1 MRRRGGR
8 EGSPPRVLVVDDE
21 PVVQDVLAGI
31 LGRCGYLLSAAG
43 TVDEGRRQIADEHP
57 DLVILDVML
66 PDGNGLDLLH
76 LIKEAHSDL
85 PVIMMTAYGSVGD
98 AVQAMKEGAF
108 HYITKPFANEEV
120 VLLVE
125 KALDARHLRRENS
138 LLRSLLA
145 REEEFEGIVGR
156 SAAITSVFRRVEQ
169 IAPSRSTVLI
179 VGESGTGKEL
189 VARALHRRSPRH
201 DKPFLPVHSGG
212 IPPDLMDAN
221 LFGHE
226 KGAFTGATAATEG
239 IFRAAEGGTV
249 FLDEIGTL
257 RVDLQAKLLRVVQER
272 TFMPVGSTET
282 VAVDVRVLAATN
294 ANLMSLVKTGEFRED
309 LFYRLNVLQVEVP
322 PLRRRQED
330 IQILAEHFLHKYAVE
345 NDRDIDGLAP
355 ETIAALNAHRW
366 PGNVRELENAII
378 QAVVLARGP
387 LLLPEDL
394 PPEVRGLS
402 SHYGGAD
409 EEEIPG
415 NLLPPGL
422 SLGEALASYERRLI
436 KEALD
441 RASGVQR
448 QAARLLGIRPT
459 TLNEKLKRLGLR
471 AGEKAE

>member
-1 MRRRGGR
+1 
-8 EGSPPRVLVVDDE
+8 VVDDE

-31 LGRCGYLLSAAG
+31 LGRCGYQVTAAG
-43 TVDEGRRQIADEHP
+43 TVAEGRRQIADEHP

-66 PDGNGLDLLH
+66 PDGNGLDLLG
-76 LIKEAHSDL
+76 LIKESQGEL
-85 PVIMMTAYGSVGD
+85 PVIMMTAYGSVDD
-98 AVQAMKEGAF
+98 AVKAMKQGAF

-125 KALDARHLRRENS
+125 KALDARHLRQENR

-156 SAAITSVFRRVEQ
+156 SAAISSVFRRVEQ

-201 DKPFLPVHSGG
+201 AMPFLPVHSGG

-239 IFRAAEGGTV
+239 IFRAADGGTV

-257 RVDLQAKLLRVVQER
+257 RVDLQSKLLRVMQER
-272 TFMPVGSTET
+272 AFMPVGSTET
-282 VAVDVRVLAATN
+282 VAVDVRILAATN
-294 ANLMSLVKTGEFRED
+294 ADLLSLVKTGEFRED

-322 PLRRRQED
+322 PLRRRPED

-402 SHYGGAD
+402 AGR
-409 EEEIPG
+409 EEAAAEGSPAT
-415 NLLPPGL
+415 LLPPGL
-422 SLGEALASYERRLI
+422 SLGEAVASYERRLI

-441 RASGVQR
+441 RSQGVQR

-471 AGEKAE
+471 AGEQRE

>member
-1 MRRRGGR
+1 MRRQAGR
-8 EGSPPRVLVVDDE
+8 KAAPCRILVVDDE

-31 LGRCGYLLSAAG
+31 LGRCGYQTTAAG
-43 TVDEGRRQIADEHP
+43 SVAEGRRQIADEHP

-66 PDGNGLDLLH
+66 PDGNGLDLLR
-76 LIKEAHSDL
+76 LIKETQSEL
-85 PVIMMTAYGSVGD
+85 PVIMMTAYGSVDD

-125 KALDARHLRRENS
+125 KALDARHLRRENR

-156 SAAITSVFRRVEQ
+156 SAAISSVFRRVEQ

-189 VARALHRRSPRH
+189 VARALHRRSTRH

-212 IPPDLMDAN
+212 IPSDLMDAN

-257 RVDLQAKLLRVVQER
+257 RIDLQSKLLRVMQER

-294 ANLMSLVKTGEFRED
+294 ADLLSLVKTGEFRED

-322 PLRRRQED
+322 PLRKRPED

-345 NDRDIDGLAP
+345 NDRDIEGLAP

-378 QAVVLARGP
+378 QAVVLSRGP

-394 PPEVRGLS
+394 PPEVLGQAV
-402 SHYGGAD
+402 HQVGAD
-409 EEEIPG
+409 AVEGPEI
-415 NLLPPGL
+415 LLPPGL
-422 SLGEALASYERRLI
+422 SLGEAVASYERRLI

-441 RASGVQR
+441 RSAGVQR

-471 AGEKAE
+471 AGEK